1 MEVIELIIDEEKLQ
15 SGIEAISVVEHPAIE
30 ENFVALS
37 KEYKFEQVSN
47 EKRLLVGP
55 LLIPDKKIYRRDG
68 NKEYYVFFSKD
79 TIRKASELY
88 LMRGYQNN
96 ATYEHKE
103 SVDGLTLV
111 ESWIIDSKENDK
123 SNHFS
128 MDLPEGTWMGAIKV
142 NNDVLWEDYVK
153 TGQVKGFSIEG
164 YFVDKLVQEDQE
176 EDLSAEI
183 EIGLELLKIKAEL
196 LKRYE
201 R

>member
-37 KEYKFEQVSN
+37 KEYKFEQVN

-111 ESWIIDSKENDK
+111 ESWIIDSKQNDK

-164 YFVDKLVQEDQE
+164 YFVDKLVQEEQE

-183 EIGLELLKIKAEL
+183 EIGLELLRVKAEL
-196 LKRYE
+196 LKKKFN
-201 R
+201 

>member
-1 MEVIELIIDEEKLQ
+1 MDIIELIIDEEKLQ

-37 KEYKFEQVSN
+37 KEYKFEQVN

-123 SNHFS
+123 SNHYS

-142 NNDVLWEDYVK
+142 NNDILWEDYVK

-164 YFVDKLVQEDQE
+164 YFVDKLVQEEQE

>member
-1 MEVIELIIDEEKLQ
+1 MDIIELIIDEEKLQ

-37 KEYKFEQVSN
+37 KEYKFEQVN

-164 YFVDKLVQEDQE
+164 YFVDKLVEEDQE

-183 EIGLELLKIKAEL
+183 EIGLELLRVKAEL
-196 LKRYE
+196 LKKKFN
-201 R
+201 

>member
-111 ESWIIDSKENDK
+111 ESWIIDSKQNDK

>member
-1 MEVIELIIDEEKLQ
+1 MDIIELIIDEEKLQ

-37 KEYKFEQVSN
+37 KEYKFEQVN

-123 SNHFS
+123 SNHYS

-164 YFVDKLVQEDQE
+164 YFVDKLVQEEQE

-183 EIGLELLKIKAEL
+183 EIGLELLRVKAEL
-196 LKRYE
+196 LKKKFN
-201 R
+201 

>member
-96 ATYEHKE
+96 ATYEHKD

-111 ESWIIDSKENDK
+111 ESWIIDSKQNDK

-164 YFVDKLVQEDQE
+164 YFVDKLVQEEQE

-183 EIGLELLKIKAEL
+183 EIGLELLKIKASL

>member
-30 ENFVALS
+30 ENFIALS

-111 ESWIIDSKENDK
+111 ESWIIDSKQNDK

-164 YFVDKLVQEDQE
+164 YFVDKLVQEEQE

>member
-183 EIGLELLKIKAEL
+183 EIGLELLRVKAEL
-196 LKRYE
+196 LKKKFN
-201 R
+201 

>member
-111 ESWIIDSKENDK
+111 ESWIIDSKQNDK

-164 YFVDKLVQEDQE
+164 YFVDKLVQEEQE

>member
-164 YFVDKLVQEDQE
+164 YFVDKLVQEEQE

>member
-37 KEYKFEQVSN
+37 KEYKFEQVN

-55 LLIPDKKIYRRDG
+55 LLIPEKKIYRRDG

-123 SNHFS
+123 SNHYS

-164 YFVDKLVQEDQE
+164 YFVDKLVQEEQE

>member
-111 ESWIIDSKENDK
+111 ESWIIDSKQNDK

-183 EIGLELLKIKAEL
+183 EIGLELLRVKAEL
-196 LKRYE
+196 LKKKFN
-201 R
+201 

>member
-37 KEYKFEQVSN
+37 KEYKFEQISN

-111 ESWIIDSKENDK
+111 ESWIIDSKQNDK

>member
-1 MEVIELIIDEEKLQ
+1 MDIIELIIDEEKLQ

-111 ESWIIDSKENDK
+111 ESWIIDSKQNDK